1 MLFQTGWFIE
11 SITTQ
16 VLVVFAIRTK
26 RRFFR
31 SRPHRPLVATAVGSV
46 TVAIVFPFLSVSRWF
61 NLVAPP
67 PLYFVFLVCATGAY
81 LGLVEAAKGF
91 FYRSTDSAT

>member
-1 MLFQTGWFIE
+1 MLFQTGWFVE

-16 VLVVFAIRTK
+16 VLVVFASRTK

-31 SRPHRPLVATAVGSV
+31 SRPHKLLVATAVGSV
-46 TVAIVFPFLSVSRWF
+46 TAAIVFPFLSVSRWF

-67 PLYFVFLVCATGAY
+67 PLFFVFLVCATGAY
-81 LGLVEAAKGF
+81 LGLVEATKGF
-91 FYRSTDSAT
+91 FYRSTDTAT